1 MKGLYHYQGMPL
13 HYLSEDGRFAIYCRK
28 YDPKDK
34 PVVRFNPFMVYELRR
49 WFSPDG
55 GYGIKHKLVDR
66 YADLYSA
73 VQRVRQEQGYGI

>member
-13 HYLSEDGRFAIYCRK
+13 HYLSEDHKFAIYQHK

-34 PVVRFNPFMVYELRR
+34 PIIRFNPFVVVELKHTYTI
-49 WFSPDG
+49 SG
-55 GYGIKHKLVDR
+55 GWTYKHRMIDR

-73 VQRVRQEQGYGI
+73 VQRVRQEQGYEI